1 MYFANILDADMLEK
15 KFSDA
20 KLTESYSGALIIMN
34 EEDLPIDKIN
44 ELNVIAAIQPKIDP
58 GSNTDVSQILFVCK
72 YSDPKAVYEDYN
84 FTKDPIILIK
94 LWSVIRQNEQEDSNR
109 SFLSGLGN
117 FDIPKIVITHEETTF
132 EIAYFDLKDHQDE
145 ESKTDAFINLICDH
159 FSGPEWLV
167 SVADKDIDPPILR
180 IQFGVYRDP
189 NNGYLKKRMYLLMYD
204 DTSGCILKNSEG
216 SCGFYYSMLAQDRS
230 KYYTSFVIYGD
241 AWITHESKPKEAP
254 SSNRKEYDLNTSECD
269 GKYILILIRDDH
281 IKKNEFDSLHIGVLM
296 KDGRPLNIHTVY
308 VNNPFKEG
316 NTGAILEHTE
326 SKLLMS
332 LHSKAPF
339 IILEIPNDDKDVIG
353 VFDIYEEAKSA
364 CDVISEQSGL
374 GLDESYFHQY
384 TPYIAQLHYINP
396 NHCVAIYTKEK
407 E

>member
-72 YSDPKAVYEDYN
+72 YSDPKAVYEEYN

-94 LWSVIRQNEQEDSNR
+94 LWSVIRHNEQEDSNR

-117 FDIPKIVITHEETTF
+117 FDIPKITISHEETTF
-132 EIAYFDLKDHQDE
+132 DIAYFDLKKHQDE
-145 ESKTDAFINLICDH
+145 EPKTDAFINLICDQ
-159 FSGPEWLV
+159 FSGREWLV
-167 SVADKDIDPPILR
+167 SVADKNIDPPILR
-180 IQFGVYRDP
+180 IRIGVYRDP
-189 NNGYLKKRMYLLMYD
+189 DNGCLKQRMYLLTYD
-204 DTSGCILKNSEG
+204 DTTGCILKNSEG
-216 SCGFYYSMLAQDRS
+216 YCGSYYSLSTSDRS

-241 AWITHESKPKEAP
+241 AWIMQKLKPKEAP

-269 GKYILILIRDDH
+269 GKYIMILIRDDYT
-281 IKKNEFDSLHIGVLM
+281 KKNELDPLYIAILM
-296 KDGRPLNIHTVY
+296 KDGRPINIHTVY

-316 NTGAILEHTE
+316 KSGALLEHTE

-353 VFDIYEEAKSA
+353 VFDTYEEAKTA
-364 CDVISEQSGL
+364 YDVISEQN
-374 GLDESYFHQY
+374 GLDYSNFYHY

-396 NHCVAIYTKEK
+396 DHCVAIYTKEK

>member
-1 MYFANILDADMLEK
+1 MKQFAKTLEEN
-15 KFSDA
+15 FPDIT
-20 KLTESYSGALIIMN
+20 LTESYSGSLVIAN
-34 EEDLPIDKIN
+34 ERDLPIDKWA
-44 ELNVIAAIQPKIDP
+44 ELNVIAAIQPKINP
-58 GSNTDVSQILFVCK
+58 ESNTDISHILFICK
-72 YSDPKAVYEDYN
+72 YSDPEAVYEDYH
-84 FTKDPIILIK
+84 FTKDPIILIR
-94 LWSVIRQNEQEDSNR
+94 LWSVIHQDEQEDNNR

-117 FDIPKIVITHEETTF
+117 FNIPKIVINHEETTF

-269 GKYILILIRDDH
+269 GKYILILIKDNH
-281 IKKNEFDSLHIGVLM
+281 NKKNELDPLYVTVLK
-296 KDGRPLNIHTVY
+296 KDGYPINTHTVY
-308 VNNPFKEG
+308 VNNAFKDG
-316 NTGAILEHTE
+316 NLGALLEHTE

-339 IILEIPNDDKDVIG
+339 IILEILNDDKDVIG
-353 VFDIYEEAKSA
+353 VFDTYEEAKTA
-364 CDVISEQSGL
+364 YDVISEQSGL
-374 GLDESYFHQY
+374 DYSNFYHY
-384 TPYIAQLHYINP
+384 TPYIAQLHFIDP

>member
-1 MYFANILDADMLEK
+1 MYFANMLEK
-15 KFSDA
+15 KFPDA
-20 KLTESYSGALIIMN
+20 ELIESYDGSLIIAN
-34 EEDLPIDKIN
+34 EGDLPIDKFI
-44 ELNVIAAIQPKIDP
+44 ELNVIAAIQPKINP
-58 GSNTDVSQILFVCK
+58 GSNTDISNILFICK
-72 YSDPKAVYEDYN
+72 YSDPEAVYEDYD

-94 LWSVIRQNEQEDSNR
+94 LWSVIRHNEQEDNTL

-117 FDIPKIVITHEETTF
+117 FDIPKIVINHEETIF
-132 EIAYFDLKDHQDE
+132 ESAYFDLKDHQDE
-145 ESKTDAFINLICDH
+145 ESKTEAFINLICDQ

-180 IQFGVYRDP
+180 TRFGVYRDP
-189 NNGYLKKRMYLLMYD
+189 NNGCLKKRMYLLTYD
-204 DTSGCILKNSEG
+204 DASGCILKNSKGYCG
-216 SCGFYYSMLAQDRS
+216 SYYSMLAQDRS

-241 AWITHESKPKEAP
+241 AWIEQESKQKEVP

-269 GKYILILIRDDH
+269 GKYILILIKDNH
-281 IKKNEFDSLHIGVLM
+281 TKKDEFDSLFITVLM
-296 KDGRPLNIHTVY
+296 KDGRSINIHTVY
-308 VNNPFKEG
+308 VNDPFKEG
-316 NTGAILEHTE
+316 NSGLLLEHTE

-353 VFDIYEEAKSA
+353 VFDTYEEAKA
-364 CDVISEQSGL
+364 AYDGVSEQNELPDSQF
-374 GLDESYFHQY
+374 YHY

>member
-1 MYFANILDADMLEK
+1 MYFANMLEK
-15 KFSDA
+15 KFPDA
-20 KLTESYSGALIIMN
+20 KLTESYDGPLIIAN
-34 EEDLPIDKIN
+34 EGDLPIDKWK

-58 GSNTDVSQILFVCK
+58 GSNTDISQILFVCK

-94 LWSVIRQNEQEDSNR
+94 LWSVIRHNEQEDNNR

-117 FDIPKIVITHEETTF
+117 FDIPKIMINHEETTF

-145 ESKTDAFINLICDH
+145 ESKTDAFINLICDQANR
-159 FSGPEWLV
+159 PEWLV
-167 SVADKDIDPPILR
+167 SVADKNIDLPILR
-180 IQFGVYRDP
+180 IRIGIYRDP
-189 NNGYLKKRMYLLMYD
+189 DNGSMKQRMYLLTHD

-216 SCGFYYSMLAQDRS
+216 YCGSYYSMLAKDRS

-241 AWITHESKPKEAP
+241 TWIEQESKPKETP
-254 SSNRKEYDLNTSECD
+254 SSNRKEYDLETSECD
-269 GKYILILIRDDH
+269 GKYILILIRDNH
-281 IKKNEFDSLHIGVLM
+281 SKKNELDSLYITIL
-296 KDGRPLNIHTVY
+296 KNDGYPINIHTVY
-308 VNNPFKEG
+308 VNNSFKEG
-316 NTGAILEHTE
+316 DLGILLEHTE
-326 SKLLMS
+326 SKFLMS

-353 VFDIYEEAKSA
+353 VFDTYEEAKAA
-364 CDVISEQSGL
+364 CDAISEQN
-374 GLDESYFHQY
+374 GLDESYFHHY

>member
-1 MYFANILDADMLEK
+1 MYFANMLEK
-15 KFSDA
+15 KFPDA
-20 KLTESYSGALIIMN
+20 KLIESYSGSLIIAN
-34 EEDLPIDKIN
+34 EGDLPIDKFV
-44 ELNVIAAIQPKIDP
+44 ELNVIAAIQPKINP
-58 GSNTDVSQILFVCK
+58 GSNTNISHILFICK
-72 YSDPKAVYEDYN
+72 YSDPEAVYEDYD

-94 LWSVIRQNEQEDSNR
+94 LWSVIRQDEQEDNNR

-117 FDIPKIVITHEETTF
+117 FDIPKIVINHEETTF
-132 EIAYFDLKDHQDE
+132 EAAYFDLKDHQDE
-145 ESKTDAFINLICDH
+145 AFINLICDQ

-167 SVADKDIDPPILR
+167 SVADKNIDPPILQIR
-180 IQFGVYRDP
+180 IGVYRDP
-189 NNGYLKKRMYLLMYD
+189 DNGFLKKRMYLLTHD
-204 DTSGCILKNSEG
+204 DTKDCILKNSAG
-216 SCGFYYSMLAQDRS
+216 SCGSYYPMCTPNEIKHDSA
-230 KYYTSFVIYGD
+230 FGIYGD
-241 AWITHESKPKEAP
+241 TWITQESKPKEAS

-269 GKYILILIRDDH
+269 GKYIMILIRDDH
-281 IKKNEFDSLHIGVLM
+281 IKKNEFDSLHITVLM

-353 VFDIYEEAKSA
+353 VFDTYEEAKTA

>member
-1 MYFANILDADMLEK
+1 MYFANMLEK
-15 KFSDA
+15 KFPDA
-20 KLTESYSGALIIMN
+20 KLTESYDGSLIIAN
-34 EEDLPIDKIN
+34 EGDLPIDKFV
-44 ELNVIAAIQPKIDP
+44 ELNVIAAIQPKVNP
-58 GSNTDVSQILFVCK
+58 GFNTDTSQILFICK
-72 YSDPKAVYEDYN
+72 YSDPEAVYEDYH

-94 LWSVIRQNEQEDSNR
+94 LWSVIRQDEQEDSNR

-117 FDIPKIVITHEETTF
+117 FDIPKIAINHEETTF

-145 ESKTDAFINLICDH
+145 DSKTDDFINLICDQ
-159 FSGPEWLV
+159 SNRPGWLV
-167 SVADKDIDPPILR
+167 SVADKNIDPPILQIR
-180 IQFGVYRDP
+180 IGVYRDP
-189 NNGYLKKRMYLLMYD
+189 DNGCLKQRMYLLMYD
-204 DTSGCILKNSEG
+204 DVSGCILKNSEG
-216 SCGFYYSMLAQDRS
+216 YCGFYYSMNFSDVIKHDSA
-230 KYYTSFVIYGD
+230 FGIYGKI
-241 AWITHESKPKEAP
+241 WIEQDTKQKGAP

-269 GKYILILIRDDH
+269 GKYILILIKDNH
-281 IKKNEFDSLHIGVLM
+281 TKNDEFESLYVTVLM
-296 KDGRPLNIHTVY
+296 KDGRPINIHTVY

-316 NTGAILEHTE
+316 NTGLLLEHTE

-353 VFDIYEEAKSA
+353 VFDTYEEAKVA
-364 CDVISEQSGL
+364 YDGVSEQNELPDSQF
-374 GLDESYFHQY
+374 YQY

>member
-1 MYFANILDADMLEK
+1 MKQFAKTLEEKFPDAELI
-15 KFSDA
+15 
-20 KLTESYSGALIIMN
+20 ESYSGSLIIAN
-34 EEDLPIDKIN
+34 ESDLPIDKFI
-44 ELNVIAAIQPKIDP
+44 EMNVIAAIQPKINS
-58 GSNTDVSQILFVCK
+58 GSNTDISHILFICK
-72 YSDPKAVYEDYN
+72 YSDPEAVYEDYD

-94 LWSVIRQNEQEDSNR
+94 LWSVIRHNEQEDNNL

-117 FDIPKIVITHEETTF
+117 FDIPKIVINHEETTF
-132 EIAYFDLKDHQDE
+132 ETAYFDLKDHQDE
-145 ESKTDAFINLICDH
+145 ESKTEAFINLICDQ

-167 SVADKDIDPPILR
+167 SVANKDIDPPILR
-180 IQFGVYRDP
+180 TRFGVYRDP
-189 NNGYLKKRMYLLMYD
+189 NNGYLKKRMYLLTYD
-204 DTSGCILKNSEG
+204 DASGCILKNSKG
-216 SCGFYYSMLAQDRS
+216 YCGFYYSMLAQDRS

-241 AWITHESKPKEAP
+241 TWIMQELKPKESP

-269 GKYILILIRDDH
+269 GKYILILIKDNH
-281 IKKNEFDSLHIGVLM
+281 TKKDEFDSLYITVLM
-296 KDGRPLNIHTVY
+296 KDGRPINIHTVY
-308 VNNPFKEG
+308 VNNPYKEG
-316 NTGAILEHTE
+316 NTGLLLEHTE

-353 VFDIYEEAKSA
+353 VFDTYEEAKTA
-364 CDVISEQSGL
+364 CDVISEQS

-384 TPYIAQLHYINP
+384 TPYIAQLHYINS